1 VIGVQLLIKKLW
13 VKFDEMNV
21 ACFCEEDRKK
31 CVKEEKPEC
40 KEYVVKFIE
49 VKRDATV
56 EQIKEV
62 MTREQK
68 AMKDIVGKIKKY
80 DSELKKS
87 IRKFKI

>member
-1 VIGVQLLIKKLW
+1 MW
-13 VKFDEMNV
+13 VKFDGMDV
-21 ACFCEEDRKK
+21 ACFCEDARKK

-49 VKRDATV
+49 IKRDTTV

-68 AMKDIVGKIKKY
+68 TMKEIVAKIKKY
-80 DSELKKS
+80 DSEFKKS
-87 IRKFKI
+87 IKKFRV

>member
-1 VIGVQLLIKKLW
+1 MPILKLW
-13 VKFDEMNV
+13 AEFDELNIK
-21 ACFCEEDRKK
+21 CFCEENRKK

-49 VKRDATV
+49 VKRNETV

-68 AMKDIVGKIKKY
+68 AMKDILAKIKKH
-80 DSELKKS
+80 DTELKKS
-87 IRKFKI
+87 IRKFKV

>member
-1 VIGVQLLIKKLW
+1 MIKKLW
-13 VKFDEMNV
+13 VKFDDMDV

-49 VKRDATV
+49 IERDETI
-56 EQIKEV
+56 ERIKEN
-62 MTREQK
+62 MTREEK
-68 AMKDIVGKIKKY
+68 VMKDILSKLKKH
-80 DSELKKS
+80 DTELKKS

>member
-1 VIGVQLLIKKLW
+1 LIKKLW
-13 VKFDEMNV
+13 VKFDEMAV
-21 ACFCEEDRKK
+21 VCFCEEGRKK

-49 VKRDATV
+49 VKREATV
-56 EQIKEV
+56 EQITEV

-68 AMKDIVGKIKKY
+68 AMKEIIAKIKKH

>member
-1 VIGVQLLIKKLW
+1 MEVV
-13 VKFDEMNV
+13 
-21 ACFCEEDRKK
+21 CFCDEGRKK
-31 CVKEEKPEC
+31 CVKEEKPGC

-49 VKRDATV
+49 VKRNETV

-68 AMKDIVGKIKKY
+68 VMKDILSKIKKY

-87 IRKFKI
+87 IIKFKV

>member
-1 VIGVQLLIKKLW
+1 
-13 VKFDEMNV
+13 MNV
-21 ACFCEEDRKK
+21 ECFCEENRKK

-49 VKRDATV
+49 VKRDSTV
-56 EQIKEV
+56 QQIQEV

-68 AMKDIVGKIKKY
+68 AMKEILAKVKKY

-87 IRKFKI
+87 IRKFKV

>member
-1 VIGVQLLIKKLW
+1 LIKKLW
-13 VKFDEMNV
+13 VKFDDMDV

-49 VKRDATV
+49 IERDETI
-56 EQIKEV
+56 ERIKEN
-62 MTREQK
+62 MTREEK
-68 AMKDIVGKIKKY
+68 VMKDILSKLKKH
-80 DSELKKS
+80 DTELKKS